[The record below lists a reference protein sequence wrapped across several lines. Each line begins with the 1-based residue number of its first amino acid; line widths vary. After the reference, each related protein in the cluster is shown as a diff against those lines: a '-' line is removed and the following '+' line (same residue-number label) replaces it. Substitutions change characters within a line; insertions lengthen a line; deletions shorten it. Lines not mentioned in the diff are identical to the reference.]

1 MKDATKCQHLVCR
14 VSSFK
19 CQTTKYLSSKVL
31 VSFKAVLAQRALNM
45 AAYAEMEEAALSG
58 SWQVH
63 AYRGDA
69 TNQAA
74 IRHEKVLAIAGATET
89 HTCNMCLIRKT

>member
-1 MKDATKCQHLVCR
+1 MKDATKCQHLVCH

-19 CQTTKYLSSKVL
+19 RQTTKYLNSKVL
-31 VSFKAVLAQRALNM
+31 VSIGCARPASPELGRLLRDGSGVSQR
-45 AAYAEMEEAALSG
+45 

-74 IRHEKVLAIAGATET
+74 LRHEKVLAIAGATET
-89 HTCNMCLIRKT
+89 HTCNIRLIRET